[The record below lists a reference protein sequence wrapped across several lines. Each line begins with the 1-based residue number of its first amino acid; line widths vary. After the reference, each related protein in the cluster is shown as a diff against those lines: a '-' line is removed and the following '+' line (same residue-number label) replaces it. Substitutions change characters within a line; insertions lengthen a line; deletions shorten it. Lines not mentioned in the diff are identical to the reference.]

1 MKHAYK
7 RRICRQSGRL
17 SPALSYDSPAL
28 NAYNLSVR
36 RIDSYIFGQ
45 LLTGTVL
52 VTVTLTCVV
61 WLTQSLRFIEMIVN
75 RGLSAPLF
83 VYFTL
88 LLLPTFLTIILP
100 IALFASTLFVYNRLI
115 SDSELVIMRAG
126 GCSRYD
132 IARPALILSALV
144 VIAGY
149 FLTTYLMP
157 TTYREFRELQHSI
170 RNSIP
175 AVLLQQGVF
184 NKVASGVTVYVRSRG
199 SNGDLLGILVHDS
212 RNPKRPVTM
221 MAEHGR
227 IVSGASGPRVEM
239 VNGNRQ
245 QVDEKDGRLA
255 LLYFERYSFDIQ
267 TVSGNQQRNWREP
280 RERYLSELFR
290 LKPNEWLADK
300 LYIEAHYRLAQP
312 LLPFAFVMV
321 ALTLLLSGDL
331 NRRGQTSRILAAV
344 GIVVVIQLAQIS
356 FKNIGEKYTEL
367 AIVLYLI
374 P

>member
-1 MKHAYK
+1 M
-7 RRICRQSGRL
+7 
-17 SPALSYDSPAL
+17 
-28 NAYNLSVR
+28 R
-36 RIDSYIFGQ
+36 RIDFYIFGQ

-175 AVLLQQGVF
+175 AVLLQEGVF

-312 LLPFAFVMV
+312 LLPVAFVMV

-374 P
+374 PLIPTIFAALVLAGWHPVGRSWMTGNRLGKSG